1 MRQYDRFMWYRVSK
15 FGCKG
20 TTKKR
25 DTQEKKGKKS
35 CRKGYVRIEHLA
47 GAAVNRLHRKL
58 QREDAPGKRKKGGK
72 TKKIARALAYV
83 KLLLYL
89 CTMIRHFL
97 DYIAIERKYS
107 PRTVEA
113 YRDDLRDFG
122 RFMGWSAKGA
132 DPLVVSAE
140 QVRKVGEDD
149 VKTWMLEMLEQ
160 EKQSPRSVKRKLS
173 ALRSFYRFMLRTGK
187 VTRDVTARVVPPKA
201 DKPLPVFFR
210 PAEMAEEERL
220 SDERLATCGD
230 SFEDIRDAL
239 IIEMLYQTGMRQ
251 AEMLGLQDKDLD
263 LQQGQV
269 RIFGKRRKE
278 RIVPFGPA
286 LAEQIKEYMEARAEL
301 ITGPQTFFVK
311 QSKSG
316 EVVPMTKNTL
326 YNIVRT
332 RMGEVS
338 TLKKHSPHVLRHT
351 FATTMLDNGA
361 DIRTIQALLG
371 HASLST
377 TQVYTHTTF
386 EQIKRVYMETHPR
399 AKKDKK

>member
-1 MRQYDRFMWYRVSK
+1 
-15 FGCKG
+15 
-20 TTKKR
+20 
-25 DTQEKKGKKS
+25 
-35 CRKGYVRIEHLA
+35 
-47 GAAVNRLHRKL
+47 
-58 QREDAPGKRKKGGK
+58 
-72 TKKIARALAYV
+72 
-83 KLLLYL
+83 
-89 CTMIRHFL
+89 MIQHFL

-113 YRDDLRDFG
+113 YRADLRDFG

-149 VKTWMLEMLEQ
+149 VKTWMLEMLEK

-173 ALRSFYRFMLRTGK
+173 ALRSFYRFLLRTGK

-210 PAEMAEEERL
+210 PAEMEAALAPSGSPIEGERFV
-220 SDERLATCGD
+220 DGE
-230 SFEDIRDAL
+230 SFENLRDLL

-301 ITGPQTFFVK
+301 ITDPQTFFVK
-311 QSKSG
+311 RSKSG

>member
-1 MRQYDRFMWYRVSK
+1 
-15 FGCKG
+15 
-20 TTKKR
+20 
-25 DTQEKKGKKS
+25 
-35 CRKGYVRIEHLA
+35 
-47 GAAVNRLHRKL
+47 
-58 QREDAPGKRKKGGK
+58 
-72 TKKIARALAYV
+72 
-83 KLLLYL
+83 
-89 CTMIRHFL
+89 MIRHFL

-122 RFMGWSAKGA
+122 RFIGWASKDA
-132 DPLVVSAE
+132 DHLVVSEE

-149 VKTWMLEMLEQ
+149 VKTWMLEMLEKD
-160 EKQSPRSVKRKLS
+160 KQSPRSVKRKLS
-173 ALRSFYRFMLRTGK
+173 ALRSFYRFLLRTGK
-187 VTRDVTARVVPPKA
+187 VTKDVTARVVPPKA

-210 PAEMAEEERL
+210 PAEMEAAVAPSGSPIGGERFV
-220 SDERLATCGD
+220 DGE
-230 SFEDIRDAL
+230 SFENLRDLL

-316 EVVPMTKNTL
+316 EIVPMTKNTL

-399 AKKDKK
+399 AKKAKK

>member
-1 MRQYDRFMWYRVSK
+1 MYIIQKANDFSK
-15 FGCKG
+15 LI
-20 TTKKR
+20 
-25 DTQEKKGKKS
+25 Q
-35 CRKGYVRIEHLA
+35 
-47 GAAVNRLHRKL
+47 
-58 QREDAPGKRKKGGK
+58 
-72 TKKIARALAYV
+72 
-83 KLLLYL
+83 
-89 CTMIRHFL
+89 HFL

-149 VKTWMLEMLEQ
+149 VKTWMLEMLEK

-173 ALRSFYRFMLRTGK
+173 ALRSFYRFLLRTGK
-187 VTRDVTARVVPPKA
+187 VARDVTARVVPPKA

-210 PAEMAEEERL
+210 PAEMEAALAPSGSPIEGERFV
-220 SDERLATCGD
+220 DGE
-230 SFEDIRDAL
+230 SFENLRDLL

-251 AEMLGLQDKDLD
+251 AEMLGLQDRDFD

>member
-1 MRQYDRFMWYRVSK
+1 
-15 FGCKG
+15 
-20 TTKKR
+20 
-25 DTQEKKGKKS
+25 
-35 CRKGYVRIEHLA
+35 
-47 GAAVNRLHRKL
+47 
-58 QREDAPGKRKKGGK
+58 
-72 TKKIARALAYV
+72 
-83 KLLLYL
+83 
-89 CTMIRHFL
+89 MIQHFL

-149 VKTWMLEMLEQ
+149 VKTWMLEMLEK

-173 ALRSFYRFMLRTGK
+173 ALRSFYRFLLRTGK

-210 PAEMAEEERL
+210 PAEMEAALAPSGSPIEGERFV
-220 SDERLATCGD
+220 DGE
-230 SFEDIRDAL
+230 SFENLRDLL

-386 EQIKRVYMETHPR
+386 EQIKRVYRETHPR